1 MTRWSCCSVL
11 SLPDDTDPRGA
22 WMGRTRRTM
31 DLLAALDGATAV
43 AHAGDG
49 TGLRE
54 QHTNT
59 AELDR

>member
-43 AHAGDG
+43 VLAGDG

-54 QHTNT
+54 QRTNT

>member
-1 MTRWSCCSVL
+1 MP

-22 WMGRTRRTM
+22 WMGRARRTM
-31 DLLAALDGATAV
+31 DLLAALDGATEV